1 MIKKYVQFTIG
12 AAGALRKVLVSASAD
27 YVIDYATT
35 STLVLTGIGGIATGL
50 DVITITFT
58 TADASYA
65 SHAAVVNALALA
77 NMPNSR
83 PECILEPA
91 LPLVGATQ
99 QLITSVVIA

>member
-1 MIKKYVQFTIG
+1 MIKKYLQFTIG
-12 AAGALRKVLVSASAD
+12 AAGALRKVLVSASDD

-35 STLVLTGIGGIATGL
+35 STLVLTKIGGVSAGL

-65 SHAAVVNALALA
+65 SHAAVVNTLALL
-77 NMPNSR
+77 NMANSR
-83 PECILEPA
+83 PECIMEAA